1 MEKVILKEKVSG
13 DTRSSNKRY
22 YKNKKQKNKV
32 DNTDNNFNKKYDDM
46 VLRSGEVWNIS
57 YYQKKTAGS
66 YMIGNNTFIYLKDK
80 PNFIHRY
87 FTKLL
92 LGWSWKD
99 AK

>member
-32 DNTDNNFNKKYDDM
+32 DNTDNFNKKYDDM

>member
-32 DNTDNNFNKKYDDM
+32 DNTDNFNKKYDDM

-66 YMIGNNTFIYLKDK
+66 YMIANNTFIYLKDK

-92 LGWSWKD
+92 LDWSWKD

>member
-32 DNTDNNFNKKYDDM
+32 DNTDNFNKKYDDM

-66 YMIGNNTFIYLKDK
+66 YKIGNNTFIYLKDK